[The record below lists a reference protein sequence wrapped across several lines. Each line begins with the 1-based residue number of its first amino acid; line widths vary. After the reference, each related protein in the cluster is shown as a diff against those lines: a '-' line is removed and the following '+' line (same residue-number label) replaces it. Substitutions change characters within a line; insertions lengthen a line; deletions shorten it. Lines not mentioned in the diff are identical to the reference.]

1 MKLLIDVGNSRIKW
15 ALADAHRLVERGSIE
30 HRDRTDEA
38 IAALA
43 EVAAKPADAI
53 YLASVMADAFNDRL
67 AAALGGAGK
76 SVQRVS
82 VAADRHGIRIAYADP
97 ASLGVD
103 RWLAMIAAWSR
114 ASGAACVV
122 SAGTAVTCDA
132 IDVTGRHLG
141 GFIWPGPRMAA
152 EALASRTDRIG
163 ETPVA
168 GRAPSG
174 LRVLGTST
182 AEAVGHGSRFAIA
195 AAIDRAVRIVATG
208 TGSEP
213 ALLVTGGDAAALVAW
228 LESRATVE
236 PDLVLEGL
244 RIVATAVE

>member
-1 MKLLIDVGNSRIKW
+1 VNLLVDVGNTRIKW
-15 ALADAHRLVERGSIE
+15 AFADANGLVEHASIE
-30 HRDRTDEA
+30 HRGNSDEA
-38 IAALA
+38 LAALREA
-43 EVAAKPADAI
+43 AAKPSEAI
-53 YLASVMADAFNDRL
+53 FLASVMADAFNDAVIEAL
-67 AAALGGAGK
+67 ASDGRD
-76 SVQRVS
+76 VHRVT
-82 VAADRHGIRIAYADP
+82 VGPDVHGVRIAYAEP

-103 RWLAMIAAWSR
+103 RWLAMIAAWNR
-114 ASGAACVV
+114 VSGAACVV
-122 SAGTAVTCDA
+122 SAGTAVTFDA

-152 EALASRTDRIG
+152 DVLARQTGRIG

-174 LRVLGTST
+174 LRMLGTST
-182 AEAVGHGSRFAIA
+182 AEAVGHGSRFAIS

-213 ALLVTGGDAAALVAW
+213 ALLVTGGDAGALKPW

>member
-1 MKLLIDVGNSRIKW
+1 MNLLIDVGNTRIKW
-15 ALADAHRLVERGSIE
+15 ALADAGRLVERGSIE
-30 HRDRTDEA
+30 HRDKSDEA
-38 IAALA
+38 LVALA
-43 EVAAKPADAI
+43 EVAARPAAAAF
-53 YLASVMADAFNDRL
+53 LASVMADPFNDRL
-67 AAALGGAGK
+67 IESLRDTGK
-76 SVQRVS
+76 TGQRVR
-82 VAADRHGIRIAYADP
+82 VAPDLHGVRIAYEDP

-103 RWLAMIAAWSR
+103 RWLAMIAAWGSI
-114 ASGAACVV
+114 SGAACVV
-122 SAGTAVTCDA
+122 SAGTAVTFDA

-141 GFIWPGPRMAA
+141 GFIWPGPRMVADV
-152 EALASRTDRIG
+152 LARQTDRIG
-163 ETPVA
+163 ATPVA

-195 AAIDRAVRIVATG
+195 AAIDRAVKIVATG

-213 ALLVTGGDAAALVAW
+213 ALLVTGGDAGALTAW

-244 RIVATAVE
+244 RIVATAVD